1 MATTIC
7 PECGRGTVTR
17 SLQVQNQATA
27 QQPERGSGRT
37 RAKAVALPEGG
48 RSSTGWPFEAALIVS
63 GVRCVVR
70 YMVLP
75 FVLPLAGVATAPRF
89 GIDTVAA
96 FGILLILD
104 VIAGITIVATLRRL
118 WRYQHPR
125 RWLYLPVA
133 TMLAVVVGFLFVNDA
148 GLLTL

>member
-1 MATTIC
+1 VAATISSA
-7 PECGRGTVTR
+7 CGRGTVTR

-27 QQPERGSGRT
+27 QQSERGSGRT
-37 RAKAVALPEGG
+37 RAKVALPEGG

-75 FVLPLAGVATAPRF
+75 FVLPLAGVATAARF
-89 GIDTVAA
+89 GIGTVAA
-96 FGILLILD
+96 IGILLILD
-104 VIAGITIVATLRRL
+104 VIAGITILATLRRL
-118 WRYQHPR
+118 WRLQDPR

-133 TMLAVVVGFLFVNDA
+133 MMLAVVVGFFFVNDA
-148 GLLTL
+148 GLLNL